1 MIACTFDGQ
10 KLQDRLASSVTLEGE
25 QAEAG
30 SEALLTLWEHVFLH
44 AKFKAPM
51 RFVITL
57 DKKNIK
63 NSSVWI
69 FDSVVDWFIKQIQVS
84 DYDLNVASLILQ
96 DHNYHMKWKFSF
108 SLFSV
113 CFKGINQ
120 NMQIS

>member
-1 MIACTFDGQ
+1 MDR
-10 KLQDRLASSVTLEGE
+10 KLQDRLASSVILEGE

-63 NSSVWI
+63 SSSVWI
-69 FDSVVDWFIKQIQVS
+69 FDSVVD
-84 DYDLNVASLILQ
+84 
-96 DHNYHMKWKFSF
+96 
-108 SLFSV
+108 
-113 CFKGINQ
+113 
-120 NMQIS
+120 